1 MRHITTTEHID
12 QLIRAGSP
20 VAIGVSGGKDS
31 DVAAIATSDRLND
44 LGHAGPRIL
53 IHADLGRVE
62 WDASLPQ
69 CQRLADRLG
78 LELVVVRR
86 TKGDMMDRWIQRWE
100 DNVQRYI
107 HLECVKLILPWS
119 TASMRFCTSELKT
132 SVICAELVRRFPN
145 TTILSVAGIRREES
159 ATRAKAQ
166 PQKPQNKLINKTHNT
181 TGYTWLPILDW
192 TLDEVRA
199 LHSERNFPMHPTYQT
214 NSRVSCRYC
223 ILGSHDDLLA
233 STTWDETHPLYR
245 EMVDLEIVSTFAFQD
260 AGWLGDLAPQLLSEP
275 QRAALADAKRRAA
288 ERMRLEAEIPQHLLY
303 EKQWPR
309 YLPTLAEAQQLASI
323 RQQIGVLLDLP
334 VLYTDAE
341 SVRAR
346 FFDLMQAAGR
356 APVEYQGMATLR
368 QLAFV

>member
-1 MRHITTTEHID
+1 MRTISTTPHID
-12 QLIRAGSP
+12 ELIAANAP
-20 VAIGVSGGKDS
+20 IAIGVSGGKDG
-31 DVAAIATSDRLND
+31 DTAGFVVTEELDRR
-44 LGHAGPRIL
+44 GHTGPRIL

-86 TKGDMMDRWIQRWE
+86 TKGDMMDRWLQRWQ

-107 HLECVKLILPWS
+107 HLECVKVILPWS

-159 ATRAKAQ
+159 AARAKAQ
-166 PQKPQNKLINKTHNT
+166 PQKLQKKLISTTHNT

-199 LHSERNFPMHPTYQT
+199 LHGERNFPMHTTYQT

-223 ILGSHDDLLA
+223 ILASQADLLA

-245 EMVDLEIVSTFAFQD
+245 EMVDLEIRSTFAFQD
-260 AGWLGDLAPQLLSEP
+260 AGWLGDLAPQLLSV
-275 QRAALADAKRRAA
+275 QQQAGLADAKRRAA

-309 YLPTLAEAQQLASI
+309 YLPTHAEAQQLARI
-323 RQQIGVLLDLP
+323 RQQIGALLDLP
-334 VLYTDAE
+334 VLYTDAA

-346 FFDLMQAAGR
+346 FRELMQAAGR
-356 APVEYQGMATLR
+356 APVEYEGMATLR